1 MFSVT
6 MASRYIRTQKR
17 HSVLTVCSIAV
28 ALALMTML
36 FTSFSTLTGCLRDIA
51 MDNRPYHLIVSDIT
65 AEQCNSISSYVG
77 DGGSCDIQQTEQEL
91 YEVKIYFNSYI
102 DDRNVYIDRL
112 LTDAGL
118 SFMTANYEL
127 NTSLMLLDRIDSQ
140 SRFTML
146 QYFCLFYVL
155 VIFIALALR
164 LVIDTAFEV
173 SSKERERQFGVL
185 QSIGATPSQIVRIIT
200 CEGLLLSV
208 IGIPIGSGAGIAL
221 AFAAYKA
228 VLGSGLSETYFT
240 PEKAEKLLHFH
251 VSPLMLL
258 AAAFTGLVWVL
269 LSAYGT
275 GMRIIR
281 MSPMQAISSRSNTV
295 KKVGKHSLFGLLF
308 GWKGKLAARNN
319 RRQFKRY
326 IITVVSLTI
335 SITLFASF
343 SVAMD
348 KIENFIQEVFTL
360 EQGGRTLT
368 DLEIDI
374 NGDPYDHR
382 AYREGLQLIRDS
394 GYFTDIDFMLGNMGV
409 FDPDSE
415 EKRIVFAY
423 YYSEESYDRLFGGE
437 PPMSYEELSAQD
449 GFLLLTDRENVSAP
463 EEFRGM
469 ASIPVRINKRINY
482 TIEEYN
488 DLPTEQQELAQPYT
502 NYDVLTDKQT
512 ILYYYITEKAEI
524 SYDLCGE
531 AEVPGVYWIGE
542 EESAE
547 QYDRYVYLAGTLEQY
562 DRMAEELYGS
572 SDSRYTLYANIADG
586 KQHSEAVQF
595 IEDHSPDIFGFYFD
609 AYGYRSK
616 ILSTNAAV
624 RVGVNFVNLMIALIA
639 IVNMVN
645 ILSTGILNRR
655 NEIAAM
661 QCVGMTEGQLYGMI
675 VAECL
680 QYALGAGV
688 VSLLLSEGLIFATE
702 QFLRA
707 TQIIESFSGTISYI
721 EPIPRILIAVI
732 PTFLMAL
739 LASLIPLR
747 GMQKT
752 PLVDQLRN
760 VD

>member
-36 FTSFSTLTGCLRDIA
+36 FTSFSTLIGCLRDIA
-51 MDNRPYHLIVSDIT
+51 VDNRPYHLIISDIT
-65 AEQCNSISSYVG
+65 EEQCNDISRYVG
-77 DGGSCDIQQTEQEL
+77 DSGKCDMMQTEQDSFEI
-91 YEVKIYFNSYI
+91 KIYFDSYI

-112 LTDAGL
+112 LTDADL
-118 SFMTANYEL
+118 SIMTTNYEL
-127 NTSLMLLDRIDSQ
+127 NTSLMLLDQIDSQ
-140 SRFTML
+140 SRFNML
-146 QYFCLFYVL
+146 QYFCLFYIL
-155 VIFIALALR
+155 VVFIALALR
-164 LVIDTAFEV
+164 LIIDTAFEV

-185 QSIGATPSQIVRIIT
+185 QSVGATPSQIVRIIT

-208 IGIPIGSGAGIAL
+208 IGIPIGIAAGIGL

-251 VSPLMLL
+251 ISPLMLL
-258 AAAFTGLVWVL
+258 AAAVTGLVWVL

-295 KKVGKHSLFGLLF
+295 KKVGKRSLLGLLL

-326 IITVVSLTI
+326 IITIVSLTI

-348 KIENFIQEVFTL
+348 RIEGFIQEVFTL
-360 EQGGRTLT
+360 EQDGRVLT
-368 DLEIDI
+368 DFEISLS
-374 NGDPYDHR
+374 GDPSDHR
-382 AYREGLQLIRDS
+382 SYREGLQLIRDS
-394 GYFTDIDFMLGNMGV
+394 GYFKDIDFMLGNMGV

-415 EKRIVFAY
+415 EKRIIFAY
-423 YYSEESYDRLFGGE
+423 YYSEESYGRLFGGD

-449 GFLLLTDRENVSAP
+449 GFLLLTDKENVSTP
-463 EEFRGM
+463 EKFRGM
-469 ASIPVRINKRINY
+469 TSIPVNINKRTNY
-482 TIEEYN
+482 SLEEYD
-488 DLPTEQQELAQPYT
+488 DLPAEQQELAQPYISF
-502 NYDVLTDKQT
+502 DAITDEQT
-512 ILYYYITEKAEI
+512 ILHYYISERTDI
-524 SYDLCGE
+524 SYEVCGE

-562 DRMAEELYGS
+562 DRMAGELYGS
-572 SDSRYTLYANIADG
+572 SDNRYTLYANLADD

-595 IEDHSPDIFGFYFD
+595 IEDNSPDSFDLYFD
-609 AYGYRSK
+609 AYGYRSQ

-624 RVGVNFVNLMIALIA
+624 RIGVNFFNLMIALIA
-639 IVNMVN
+639 VVNMVN

-688 VSLLLSEGLIFATE
+688 VSLLLSEGLMFATE
-702 QFLRA
+702 QFLRT
-707 TQIIESFSGTISYI
+707 TQLIENFSDTISYA
-721 EPIPRILIAVI
+721 EPIPRILIAII
-732 PTFLMAL
+732 PTFVMAL

-747 GMQKT
+747 SMQKT